1 MKPGTGLLF
10 VKKEGTPFFFC
21 SRKCEKNLL
30 LLKRKPTSLKW
41 TLSFREGK
49 EALSGA
55 TAAKAEKTKA
65 AVETTRLE
73 KEARTER
80 KRVAA
85 AKSGKQAKQKKKRV
99 RRKKKR

>member
-41 TLSFREGK
+41 TVAFRAGK

-55 TAAKAEKTKA
+55 TVAKAEKAKT
-65 AVETTRLE
+65 AVETIKLE

-80 KRVAA
+80 KEVAA
-85 AKSGKQAKQKKKRV
+85 AKSGKQAMQKKKRV
-99 RRKKKR
+99 RRKKKK